1 MKNLVKTLKELN
13 PISDKVLLKYPK
25 TVIVSEANDMMAL
38 IDCEKLECQEFED
51 TGIYEL
57 SKFNALLDMF
67 DDFDILRKDNTLEIN
82 SRLNSAI
89 FTLADIALL
98 VPFDKNPAIFDNIK
112 NQTLVS
118 EFKLEK
124 EQVQK
129 IKKASSIFGNLEALT
144 FKSIDGNVDVFLNQK
159 NRFQSSNNT
168 FKISFP
174 MVSEKNFEISIGT
187 ENFVKLPMK
196 DYAVKIYYNQDKDAY
211 RIIFITDNFEC
222 VIANLN

>member
-25 TVIVSEANDMMAL
+25 TVIISEANDMMAL

-67 DDFDILRKDNTLEIN
+67 DDFDIIRKDNTLEIN

-98 VPFDKNPAIFDNIK
+98 VPF
-112 NQTLVS
+112 LV
-118 EFKLEK
+118 
-124 EQVQK
+124 
-129 IKKASSIFGNLEALT
+129 I
-144 FKSIDGNVDVFLNQK
+144 
-159 NRFQSSNNT
+159 
-168 FKISFP
+168 
-174 MVSEKNFEISIGT
+174 
-187 ENFVKLPMK
+187 
-196 DYAVKIYYNQDKDAY
+196 
-211 RIIFITDNFEC
+211 
-222 VIANLN
+222 

>member
-1 MKNLVKTLKELN
+1 MKNLVKTLKDLN

-25 TVIVSEANDMMAL
+25 TVIISEANDTMAL
-38 IDCEKLECQEFED
+38 IDCEKLGCQEFED

-67 DDFDILRKDNTLEIN
+67 DDFDIIRKNNTLEIN

-98 VPFDKNPAIFDNIK
+98 VPFDKSPMIFDNIK
-112 NQTLVS
+112 SQELVS
-118 EFKLEK
+118 DFKLEK

-144 FKSIDGNVDVFLNQK
+144 FKSIDGNVDIFLNQK

-174 MVSEKNFEISIGT
+174 MVSQKNFDISIGT
-187 ENFVKLPMK
+187 ENFVKLPLK
-196 DYAVKIYYNQDKDAY
+196 DYEVKVYYNQSKEAY
-211 RIIFITDNFEC
+211 RIVFIAENFEC